1 MKQTIILTALLWIG
15 VILPAQATD
24 AKILQAINRL
34 SFGPRPGEVARVE
47 SIGLQAYIQEQLYPE
62 KISLPSNLSN
72 KLVALESLGMTT
84 TQLGLA
90 FGQASNAA
98 NRQEL
103 RQKRQ
108 DARSIVEEA
117 QQARLMRAIESPR
130 QLEEVLVDFWYNH
143 FNVAATKGI
152 SRVWIGN
159 YEQQAIRPHVFG
171 KFRDLLGATAR
182 HPAMLYYLDNW
193 RNVTP
198 KVLARNP
205 RGRTQGLNENYAR
218 ELMELHTLGVKGGYS
233 QQDVTTL
240 TKILTGWGYRRYN
253 PQTPEESFVF
263 FFDEKRHDTSP
274 KIFLGKPIKATGQG
288 EVEEALDMLAAS
300 PATAKYISYK
310 LAQYF
315 VSDDPSSALVAKM
328 QQRWLKTGGD
338 VRSVLST
345 MLEAPE
351 FWNSNNS
358 RSKFKTPYQYVVSTI
373 RASGLEVTNFKPLVN
388 QLATFGMP
396 LYHCTTPDGYKNTKS
411 AWLSETALVDR
422 VNFAVRLSGGQ
433 LALGLNANR
442 QPQNSSPIDSSQ
454 LRLTLGNFISSE
466 TQKKIAANNNPNLQ
480 SALLLGS
487 PDFMYR

>member
-1 MKQTIILTALLWIG
+1 MKQTIILTALLWMG
-15 VILPAQATD
+15 VIFPAQATD

-34 SFGPRPGEVARVE
+34 SFGPRPGEIERVE
-47 SIGLQAYIQEQLYPE
+47 SIGLQTYIQEQLYPE

-72 KLVALESLGMTT
+72 KLAALESLGMTT

-90 FGQASNAA
+90 FGQASNTA

-143 FNVAATKGI
+143 FNVAANKGI
-152 SRVWIGN
+152 ARVWIGN
-159 YEQQAIRPHVFG
+159 YEQQAIRPHVLG

-233 QQDVTTL
+233 QQDVTAL

-263 FFDEKRHDTSP
+263 FFDEKRHDTSL
-274 KIFLGKPIKATGQG
+274 KIFLGKQIKATGQG

-300 PATAKYISYK
+300 PATAKYVSYK

-338 VRSVLST
+338 LRSVLST
-345 MLEAPE
+345 LLESPE
-351 FWNSNNS
+351 FWNSKNS
-358 RSKFKTPYQYVVSTI
+358 RNKFKTPYQYMVSTI
-373 RASGLEVTNFKPLVN
+373 RASGLEVTNFKPLIN
-388 QLATFGMP
+388 RLATFGMP
-396 LYHCTTPDGYKNTKS
+396 LYNCATPDGYKNTKS
-411 AWLSETALVDR
+411 AWLSETSLVQR
-422 VNFAVRLSGGQ
+422 LNFATDFSAGR
-433 LALGLNANR
+433 LALSLDADR
-442 QPQNSSPIDSSQ
+442 QPQNSSPVDSSQ
-454 LRLTLGNFISSE
+454 LRLTLGSFISIE
-466 TQKKIAANNNPNLQ
+466 TQKKIAANNNPKLQ
-480 SALLLGS
+480 SALFLGS